1 MVHSPSLAAKTAL
14 FALMALPLV
23 GGQAKAAVLAS
34 WDFEDLSG
42 SLNQTGTN
50 FGPLAST
57 TGTGK
62 LFAQHASA
70 STDFTSPV
78 GNGSDR
84 SLSSNNWAIGD
95 YYEFYTGSNG
105 FKDLKLSWS
114 QTSSN
119 AGPGDFGVMYS
130 TDGVHFN
137 LFSGYTVAP
146 NSWSF
151 SSQSLASNKIVD
163 LSSVL
168 ALNDKGLLSLR
179 LVMNGGGR
187 ADGGTAG
194 VLATGTSR
202 IDNVSIEGIPIPSA
216 VPAPLPLFGLA
227 GAFGVSRR
235 LRRRVRLQGPS
246 A

>member
-1 MVHSPSLAAKTAL
+1 MVLSPSVAAKTAL

-34 WDFEDLSG
+34 WDFEDLSS

-78 GNGSDR
+78 GNGSPR
-84 SLSSNNWAIGD
+84 SLNSNNWAIGD
-95 YYEFYTGSNG
+95 YYEFYTDSKG

-119 AGPGDFGVMYS
+119 AGPGDFGVVYS
-130 TDGVHFN
+130 TDGSNFTP
-137 LFSGYTVAP
+137 FSSYNVAP
-146 NSWSF
+146 NTWN
-151 SSQSLASNKIVD
+151 SSSESLASRNIVD

-168 ALNDKGLLSLR
+168 ALNNKGLLSLR

-187 ADGGTAG
+187 ADGGTGG
-194 VLATGTSR
+194 VLTTGTSR
-202 IDNVSIEGIPIPSA
+202 IDNVRIEATPIPSA

-235 LRRRVRLQGPS
+235 LRQRVRLQGPS